1 MNPASKGAGPALA
14 PRIAPTHT
22 LAAWLFLRLLGVV
35 YFCAFASLAV
45 QIVGL
50 IGHDGI
56 LPARLYMDGARAW
69 AAAEHA
75 GLDRFRVLPTLCW
88 ISSSDAFLKAL
99 CIGGAAIAALLVAGL
114 APLVLLPLLWLDYL
128 SLTAVGREFLSYPW
142 DALLLETGLIAMLV
156 APFAWRDRLRRR
168 APPPRVAVWL
178 MLWLVFRLMLG
189 SGLVKL
195 ASGDPTWRS
204 LTALFFHYET
214 QPIPTPPA
222 WYAHQLPAWFQ
233 RMSTFGTLAIEIV
246 TPFFI
251 FGPRPLR
258 WVAFVLLVGLQGPIA
273 FTGNY
278 AFFNLLSASL
288 CLFLLD
294 DQMLR
299 SAALKGPPYDRHET
313 AATGTPDDRRG
324 DAPSPSV
331 VGPFQGRLESARRVV
346 VIASAVVTVPVS
358 AVALAGSVGL
368 PLPIAPLVE
377 PIADFL
383 APLRSINSYG
393 LFAVMTTTRPEIIV
407 EGSDDGATWQAYE
420 FKYKPGDVRRRPP
433 WVAPHQPRLDWQMWF
448 AALGRYEG
456 EPWFRSFCVRL
467 LDGSPDVRQLL
478 ATDPFAG
485 RAPRYVRG
493 RLYRY
498 RLSEWAARSREGVWW
513 AREDLGEYSPALSL
527 GGARLELRR

>member
-1 MNPASKGAGPALA
+1 VAD
-14 PRIAPTHT
+14 RITPTYSRVT
-22 LAAWLFLRLLGVV
+22 WVFLRLLGVA
-35 YFCAFASLAV
+35 YLFAFASLAT

-75 GLDRFRVLPTLCW
+75 GLDRFRLVPTLCW
-88 ISSSDAFLKAL
+88 ISSSDAFLKLLCLGGTAL
-99 CIGGAAIAALLVAGL
+99 AGL
-114 APLVLLPLLWLDYL
+114 LIAGIAPIVMLPLLWLDYL
-128 SLTAVGREFLSYPW
+128 SLMAVGRDFLSYQW
-142 DALLLETGLIAMLV
+142 DALLVETGLV
-156 APFAWRDRLRRR
+156 AILLAPLAWRDRFRGRES
-168 APPPRVAVWL
+168 PPRIAVWL
-178 MLWLVFRLMLG
+178 MLWLLFRLMLG

-204 LTALFFHYET
+204 LTALIYHYET

-222 WYAHQLPAWFQ
+222 WYAHQLPAWFHKL
-233 RMSTFGTLAIEIV
+233 STFATLAIEIV

-251 FGPRPLR
+251 LGGRRLR
-258 WVAFVLLVGLQGPIA
+258 WIAFVLLVALQGTIA

-278 AFFNLLSASL
+278 AFFNLLAASL

-294 DQMLR
+294 DDML
-299 SAALKGPPYDRHET
+299 AALKGPPYEGRERSD
-313 AATGTPDDRRG
+313 AAASPDAR
-324 DAPSPSV
+324 DAASV
-331 VGPFQGRLESARRVV
+331 VGRPFQGRLNRVRRA
-346 VIASAVVTVPVS
+346 IAVAFAAVTVPVS
-358 AVALAGSVGL
+358 AVAFAGSIGL

-377 PIADFL
+377 PIADFI
-383 APLRSINSYG
+383 APFRSINSYG

-407 EGSDDGATWQAYE
+407 EGSDDGATWLAYE
-420 FKYKPGDVRRRPP
+420 FKYKPGDLRRRPP

-448 AALGRYEG
+448 AALGRSEG
-456 EPWFRSFCVRL
+456 EPWFRSFCFRL

-478 ATDPFAG
+478 ARDPFAG

-498 RLSEWAARSREGVWW
+498 RLSDWETRRRDGAWW
-513 AREDLGEYSPALSL
+513 TREDLGEYSPALSL
-527 GGARLELRR
+527 GSESPR

>member
-1 MNPASKGAGPALA
+1 LTQ
-14 PRIAPTHT
+14 RIAPTYS
-22 LAAWLFLRLLGVV
+22 LATWLFSRALGVV
-35 YFCAFASLAV
+35 YFLAFASLAT

-50 IGHDGI
+50 VGHDGI

-69 AAAEHA
+69 ASAEHA
-75 GLDRFRVLPTLCW
+75 GLDRFRLLPTLCW

-99 CIGGAAIAALLVAGL
+99 CLGGAALAVLLTAGV
-114 APLVLLPLLWLDYL
+114 APLVMLPLLWLDYL
-128 SLTAVGREFLSYPW
+128 SLMVVGRDFLSYQW
-142 DALLLETGLIAMLV
+142 DALLVETGLAAILL
-156 APFAWRDRLRRR
+156 APLAWRDRFRDRES
-168 APPPRVAVWL
+168 PPRIAVWL
-178 MLWLVFRLMLG
+178 MLWLLFRLMLG

-204 LTALFFHYET
+204 LTALSYHYET

-222 WYAHQLPAWFQ
+222 WYAHQLPAWFHKL
-233 RMSTFGTLAIEIV
+233 STLGTLAIEII

-251 FGPRPLR
+251 LGPRRLR
-258 WVAFVLLVGLQGPIA
+258 WMAFVLLVGLQATIA

-294 DQMLR
+294 DRMFV
-299 SAALKGPPYDRHET
+299 AVALKGPPFERHN
-313 AATGTPDDRRG
+313 G
-324 DAPSPSV
+324 DHSPSLA
-331 VGPFQGRLESARRVV
+331 GRPFQARLDRIRRAV
-346 VIASAVVTVPVS
+346 VITFAVITVPVS
-358 AVALAGSVGL
+358 LAAFTGSIGL
-368 PLPIAPLVE
+368 PLPIASLVE
-377 PIADFL
+377 PLADFI

-407 EGSDDGATWQAYE
+407 EGSDDGVTWLAYE
-420 FKYKPGDVRRRPP
+420 FKYKPGDLRRRPP

-456 EPWFRSFCVRL
+456 EPWFRSFCFRL
-467 LDGSPDVRQLL
+467 LDGSPAVRQLL
-478 ATDPFAG
+478 ARDPFAG

-498 RLSEWAARSREGVWW
+498 RMSDWETRRRDGAWWTRE
-513 AREDLGEYSPALSL
+513 EFGEYSPPLTL
-527 GGARLELRR
+527 GGESPR